1 MAIRFFYLPRGRK
14 YNYQPRFYDERK
26 EELER
31 RKRRI
36 DRELGLEEDEA
47 NKDVY
52 IPQIR
57 GEMRRH
63 LKVANKKRKRIST
76 SIMLVVLAFLMFLM
90 YMLLR
95 I

>member
-1 MAIRFFYLPRGRK
+1 MPIRFFYLPRGRG

-36 DRELGLEEDEA
+36 DRELGLEEDGA
-47 NKDVY
+47 KDAH
-52 IPQIR
+52 IPQIK

-63 LKVANKKRKRIST
+63 LKIVNKKRKRTST
-76 SIMLVVLAFLMFLM
+76 TIMLVVLAFLIFLT

>member
-1 MAIRFFYLPRGRK
+1 MPIRFFYLPRGRG

-36 DRELGLEEDEA
+36 DRELGLEEDGG
-47 NKDVY
+47 KDMY
-52 IPQIR
+52 IPHIK

-63 LKVANKKRKRIST
+63 LKIVNKKRKRTST
-76 SIMLVVLAFLMFLM
+76 TIMLVVLAFLIFLT

>member
-1 MAIRFFYLPRGRK
+1 MPIRFFYLPRGRG

-36 DRELGLEEDEA
+36 DRELGFEEDGA
-47 NKDVY
+47 KDAH
-52 IPQIR
+52 IPQIK

-63 LKVANKKRKRIST
+63 LKIVNKKRKRTST
-76 SIMLVVLAFLMFLM
+76 TIMLVVLAFLIFLT

>member
-1 MAIRFFYLPRGRK
+1 MPIRFFYLPRGRK

-47 NKDVY
+47 NKDMYV
-52 IPQIR
+52 PQIK

-63 LKVANKKRKRIST
+63 LKVVNKKRKRTST
-76 SIMLVVLAFLMFLM
+76 TIMLVVLAFLLFLT

>member
-1 MAIRFFYLPRGRK
+1 MPIRFFYLPRGRG

-36 DRELGLEEDEA
+36 DRELGFEEDGA
-47 NKDVY
+47 KDAY
-52 IPQIR
+52 IPQIK

-63 LKVANKKRKRIST
+63 LKIVNKKRKRTST
-76 SIMLVVLAFLMFLM
+76 TIMLVVLAFLIFLT